1 MMKIYKFFYTLIF
14 CCLAFSAYG
23 AEIGISLDK
32 PVINEGDTLYLT
44 ISYNGEKN
52 DKPDLSPLRKDFEI
66 VSQSYAEQYNM
77 INGII
82 SQTKK
87 WTIGLIPLKTGK
99 ISIAPI
105 RYGNLISN
113 DAEVEIKKVTDI
125 AYVPDSEENSNAPY
139 FQIEQTIDT
148 TSPYVQQQVII
159 ITKIYD
165 SIGLQDGAITI
176 SDESKKDWIIIPLL
190 DKPFVKQDIVNN
202 KHVNV
207 ITFAFAAFAQKS
219 GKIKTPE
226 ISFNGY
232 YLKNSNFDFPNFDD
246 DLMMFGVDFR
256 NAFGQKVPVRMR
268 SKTEEIAVKPAPAM
282 SNGTTWLPL
291 TDLKMSAHWAA
302 KTQFT
307 EGEALSRIITFTAS
321 GMTESMLPQ
330 LSFPQAEGFK
340 QYPEKPSVVE
350 KIVDGQLVT
359 TATIN
364 TVYIP
369 VKSGELT
376 IPAFDVE
383 WFNVRTGRF
392 EKAVLPEEKVTIAP
406 TTGTDNTSSVIDLE
420 NNTPT
425 VEMEKTDTV
434 QHKKADATLDKI
446 DDFAKKFNKKILI
459 MLLAGIFIFVLILKL
474 WLTQKNKHKQ
484 RNLVISMIKSHNYK
498 GAKEAL
504 IRWGEQKFSSD
515 DIKNFNQLSSFVNN
529 NEFSD
534 ELAALNKFLYSDDEG
549 VFDDVKFIEIFK
561 KIDKMKK
568 KQQKDGDILPN
579 LYD

>member
-1 MMKIYKFFYTLIF
+1 MMKICKFFYTLIF
-14 CCLAFSAYG
+14 CCLAFRAYS

-32 PVINEGDTLYLT
+32 SVISEGDTLYLT
-44 ISYNGEKN
+44 ISYDGKKN
-52 DKPDLSPLRKDFEI
+52 DKPDLSSLKKDFDI

-77 INGII
+77 INGSV

-113 DAEVEIKKVTDI
+113 DVEVEVKKVTDV

-148 TSPYVQQQVII
+148 PSPYVQQQVIL
-159 ITKIYD
+159 ITKVYD
-165 SIGLQDGAITI
+165 SIGLHDGSITI

-190 DKPFVKQDIVNN
+190 DKPFVKQDVVNN

-232 YLKNSNFDFPNFDD
+232 YLKNANFDFPNFDD

-268 SKTEEIAVKPAPAM
+268 SKTEEINVKPAPTSLNSA
-282 SNGTTWLPL
+282 TWLPL
-291 TDLKMSAHWAA
+291 TGLTISARWAPG
-302 KTQFT
+302 TQFIK
-307 EGEALSRIITFTAS
+307 GEALSRTLTFTAS
-321 GMTESMLPQ
+321 GMTESLLPQ
-330 LSFPQAEGFK
+330 FSFPQAEGFK
-340 QYPEKPSVVE
+340 QYPEKPSVME

-359 TATIN
+359 TATMNI
-364 TVYIP
+364 VYIP
-369 VKSGELT
+369 IKSGELT
-376 IPAFDVE
+376 IPPFEIE
-383 WFNVRTGRF
+383 WFNVRTGQF
-392 EKAVLPEEKVTIAP
+392 EKAVLAEEKLNISPAFD
-406 TTGTDNTSSVIDLE
+406 TDTSSVIDLE
-420 NNTPT
+420 KDTST
-425 VEMEKTDTV
+425 VGTKKTDNI
-434 QHKKADATLDKI
+434 QPKKEETALGKI
-446 DDFAKKFNKKILI
+446 NDFTGQLNKKILI
-459 MLLAGIFIFVLILKL
+459 MAIVGFLIFVIILKL
-474 WLTQKNKHKQ
+474 WFTQKNKHKQ
-484 RNLVISMIKSHNYK
+484 RDLVITLIKNHNYK

-504 IRWGEQKFSSD
+504 IRWGEQKFLCD
-515 DIKNFNQLSSFVNN
+515 DIKNFNQLSSLVNN
-529 NEFSD
+529 DEFSA
-534 ELAALNKFLYSDDEG
+534 ELAALNKFLYSDDG
-549 VFDDVKFIEIFK
+549 GIFDGVKFIEIFK

-568 KQQKDGDILPN
+568 KQQKNCDVLPK

>member
-1 MMKIYKFFYTLIF
+1 MMKIYKFFSTLVF
-14 CCLAFSAYG
+14 CCLTFNAYG
-23 AEIGISLDK
+23 AEISISFDK
-32 PVINEGDTLYLT
+32 PVISEGDTLYLT

-113 DAEVEIKKVTDI
+113 DAEVEVKKVTDI
-125 AYVPDSEENSNAPY
+125 AYVPDSEKNSNAPY
-139 FQIEQTIDT
+139 FQIEQTIDS

-165 SIGLQDGAITI
+165 SIGLQDGAINI

-202 KHVNV
+202 KHVNA

-232 YLKNSNFDFPNFDD
+232 YLKNSSFDFPNFDD

-256 NAFGQKVPVRMR
+256 NTFGQKVPVRMR
-268 SKTEEIAVKPAPAM
+268 SKTEEIDVKPAPAIL
-282 SNGTTWLPL
+282 NGTTWLPL
-291 TDLKMSAHWAA
+291 TDLKMSAQWAV

-307 EGEALSRIITFTAS
+307 EGEALSRIITFTAA

-340 QYPEKPSVVE
+340 QYPEKPSVIE

-376 IPAFDVE
+376 IPAFEVE
-383 WFNVRTGRF
+383 WFNVRTGQF
-392 EKAVLPEEKVTIAP
+392 EKTVLPEEKVTITPAF
-406 TTGTDNTSSVIDLE
+406 GISTSPLIDLE
-420 NNTPT
+420 KNTST
-425 VEMEKTDTV
+425 VEPKKRDTA
-434 QHKKADATLDKI
+434 QHKEEDTSLDKI
-446 DDFAKKFNKKILI
+446 NDLAGQLNKKILVI
-459 MLLAGIFIFVLILKL
+459 VFAGIFIFVLILKL
-474 WLTQKNKHKQ
+474 WFTQKNKHKQ
-484 RNLVISMIKSHNYK
+484 RNLVISMIKNHNYK
-498 GAKEAL
+498 EAKEAL
-504 IRWGEQKFSSD
+504 IRWGKQKFSCD
-515 DIKNFNQLSSFVNN
+515 DIKNFNQLSCLVNSD
-529 NEFSD
+529 EFSA
-534 ELAALNKFLYSDDEG
+534 ELAALNKFLYSDDGG

-568 KQQKDGDILPN
+568 KRQKDGDILPN